1 MDPHSMRHSAA
12 HVMAQAIRE
21 LYPNAQFAFGPET
34 DNGFYYDVKIPDGA
48 LKSED
53 LPKIEKIMQRIS
65 KGRHPFEK
73 KDMGRNEA
81 LAFFTSQEFKIKA
94 LEGLL
99 KDEQSVSVY
108 TQDGFSDL
116 CRGPHVEHTG
126 QIGAFTIDRIAGAYW
141 LGDSKN
147 EPLQRV
153 YGLCFATKE
162 ELKEY
167 KTMMEE
173 ARKRD
178 HREIGK
184 KLELFSFHEEGA
196 GFVFWHPRGLTIFNL
211 LIEFIRA
218 ENGKRGGKEIKTP
231 EILSVDL
238 WHKSGHYDNFRDNMY
253 FTTAEDKPYAV
264 KPMNCPGS
272 ILVYKDGLHS
282 FRDLPLRLME
292 IGHVHRFELSGVL
305 HGLFRLRAF
314 TQDDGHI
321 YCAQEQVEGEISS
334 FVDAVFSVYGVFG
347 FEDITVFVS
356 TKPEHAMGSDEMW
369 ENATAALK
377 VALDKKGVQYK
388 IKEGEGAF
396 YGPKIEFNVKDC
408 IKRNWQLGTIQV
420 DFSMPERF
428 GLEFVGSDGARHRPV
443 LLHRAVLGS
452 LERFLGIYIEHV
464 AGLFPAWIAPVQAII
479 LPVTDNQNEYAAQIL
494 AQLKAQ
500 GIRAE
505 LDLASERLNKKI
517 RNAQLAKIP
526 YMVILGEKEAESKNI
541 SVRLRS
547 GENVNEIQVSQ
558 FTQTVG
564 GLCASHSTLLWPEIP
579 PQQATAAE

>member
-1 MDPHSMRHSAA
+1 MRHSAA

-21 LYPNAQFAFGPET
+21 IYPNAQFAFGPET
-34 DNGFYYDVKIPDGA
+34 DTGFYYDVKIPGGA
-48 LKSED
+48 INSED
-53 LPKIEKIMQRIS
+53 LPKIEKAMIRIA
-65 KGRHPFEK
+65 KGKHPFDRAEVSR
-73 KDMGRNEA
+73 DEA
-81 LAFFTSQEFKIKA
+81 LKVFGAQEFKIKA
-94 LEGLL
+94 LHGLL
-99 KDEQSVSVY
+99 AEEKTVSLY
-108 TQDGFSDL
+108 TQNGFTDL
-116 CRGPHVEHTG
+116 CKGPHVEHTG
-126 QIGAFTIDRIAGAYW
+126 QIGSFSIDRIAGSYW

-153 YGLCFATKE
+153 YGLCFPTMA

-178 HREIGK
+178 HREVGK
-184 KLELFSFHEEGA
+184 KLGLFSFHEEGP
-196 GFVFWHPRGLTIFNL
+196 GFVFWHPKGLTLFNT
-211 LIEFIRA
+211 LIDFIRA
-218 ENGKRGGKEIKTP
+218 ENEKRGAQEIKTP

-238 WHKSGHYDNFRDNMY
+238 WHKSGHYENFRENMY
-253 FTTAEDKPYAV
+253 FTSAEDKPYAV

-292 IGHVHRFELSGVL
+292 MGHVHRFELSGVL

-321 YCAQEQVEGEISS
+321 YCAPEQVEGEISN
-334 FVDAVFSVYGVFG
+334 FVDYVFHVYKIFG
-347 FEDITVFVS
+347 FDDVTVYVS
-356 TKPEHAMGSDEMW
+356 TRPEHSMGSDEVW
-369 ENATAALK
+369 ESATNALK
-377 VALDKKGVQYK
+377 TALEKKGVAYK
-388 IKEGEGAF
+388 VKEGEGAF

-428 GLEFVGSDGARHRPV
+428 ALDYVGSDGAKHRPV

-452 LERFLGIYIEHV
+452 LERFLGIYIEQV
-464 AGLFPAWIAPVQAII
+464 AGAFPPWLAPLQAVI
-479 LPVTDNQNEYAAQIL
+479 LPVTDNQNEYAHEIL
-494 AQLKAQ
+494 AALRGA

-505 LDLASERLNKKI
+505 IDLASERLNKKI
-517 RNAQLAKIP
+517 RNAQLLKTP
-526 YMVILGEKEAESKNI
+526 YMIILGEKEAEAKNI

-547 GENVNEIQVSQ
+547 GENVNGISTETFVKTADEFS
-558 FTQTVG
+558 
-564 GLCASHSTLLWPEIP
+564 ASRTNALWHPLP
-579 PQQATAAE
+579 PPVQSEP

>member
-1 MDPHSMRHSAA
+1 MDVHSMRHSAA
-12 HVMAQAIRE
+12 HVMAQAIQE
-21 LYPNAQFAFGPET
+21 LHPGAQFAFGPET

-53 LPKIEKIMQRIS
+53 LPKIEKIMWRIA
-65 KGRHPFEK
+65 KGKHPFEK
-73 KDMGRNEA
+73 RDISRDEA
-81 LAFFTSQEFKIKA
+81 LRLFAGQEFKVKA
-94 LEGLL
+94 LNGLL
-99 KDEQSVSVY
+99 KDEQTVSVY
-108 TQDGFSDL
+108 TQEGFTDL

-126 QIGAFTIDRIAGAYW
+126 RIGAFTIDRIAGAYW

-178 HREIGK
+178 HREMGK
-184 KLELFSFHEEGA
+184 KLELFSFHDEGA
-196 GFVFWHPRGLTIFNL
+196 GFVFWHPRGLTVFNI
-211 LIEFIRA
+211 LIDFIRA

-238 WHKSGHYDNFRDNMY
+238 WHRSGHYDNFRENMY
-253 FTTAEDKPYAV
+253 FTSAEEKPYAV

-272 ILVYKDGLHS
+272 ILVYKEGLHS

-321 YCAQEQVEGEISS
+321 YCAPEQVETEISG
-334 FVDAVFSVYGVFG
+334 FVDSVFSVYGVFG
-347 FEDITVFVS
+347 FDDITVFVA
-356 TKPEHAMGSDEMW
+356 TRPEHSMGSDEMW
-369 ENATAALK
+369 ENAILSLK
-377 VALDKKGVQYK
+377 SALDKKGVAYK

-428 GLEFVGSDGARHRPV
+428 GLEFVGSDGAKHRPV

-452 LERFLGIYIEHV
+452 LERFLGIFIEHV
-464 AGLFPAWIAPVQAII
+464 AGAFPPWIAPVQAMI
-479 LPVTDNQNEYAAQIL
+479 LPVTDNQNDYAASVL
-494 AQLKAQ
+494 AQLKA
-500 GIRAE
+500 GGVRAE
-505 LDLASERLNKKI
+505 LDLSSERLNKKI
-517 RNAQLAKIP
+517 RNAQIEKIP
-526 YMVILGEKEAESKNI
+526 YMIILGEKETAANNL
-541 SVRLRS
+541 SVRIRS
-547 GENVNEIQVSQ
+547 GETINDIPVEQ
-558 FTQTVG
+558 FAQTVRE
-564 GLCASHSTLLWPEIP
+564 LSSSRSSQLWPGISVGQNP
-579 PQQATAAE
+579 PE